1 MSRPLPV
8 VLALALLAA
17 PAWPAVADPPPAR
30 PFDIGLAQ
38 IGMRLNQL
46 RFAAFPANTR
56 LVCAQDQERPPGAD
70 RTPLALPG
78 AMLAARVNRCALF
91 TDAGKDDWVQR
102 QVVLAGTPTDFW
114 FMAIEDENGS
124 ERIFQMT
131 GRQPRE
137 AFDKTAAALI
147 ERWGPPALKTAHY
160 IRWING
166 SVEAQ
171 MADDNE
177 GTVLF
182 LMDTKMHQLLDSRMP
197 KPKPKKEKD
206 KKEEKKE

>member
-1 MSRPLPV
+1 MLRPLLA
-8 VLALALLAA
+8 VLSLIIALPAA
-17 PAWPAVADPPPAR
+17 AEPSPR

-56 LVCAQDQERPPGAD
+56 LVCSQDQERPNGAD
-70 RTPLALPG
+70 RTPLALPS
-78 AMLAARVNRCALF
+78 AMVAARVNRCALF
-91 TDAGKDDWVQR
+91 TDAGKDNWVQR
-102 QVVLAGTPTDFW
+102 QVILAGAPTDFW
-114 FMAIEDENGS
+114 FMAIEDETGA

-147 ERWGPPALKTAHY
+147 ERWGPPALKTPHY

-166 SVEAQ
+166 SIEAQ

-182 LMDTKMHQLLDSRMP
+182 LMDTKMHQLLDSRLP
-197 KPKPKKEKD
+197 KPKPKKEK
-206 KKEEKKE
+206 KE

>member
-1 MSRPLPV
+1 MLRP
-8 VLALALLAA
+8 LLAA
-17 PAWPAVADPPPAR
+17 LILIAARPVAAETPQR

-56 LVCAQDQERPPGAD
+56 LVCAQDQDRPPGAD
-70 RTPLALPG
+70 RTPLALPA
-78 AMLAARVNRCALF
+78 AMIAARVNRCALF
-91 TDAGKDDWVQR
+91 TETGKDGWVQR
-102 QVVLAGTPTDFW
+102 QVVLAGTPADFW
-114 FMAIEDENGS
+114 FMAIEDESGA

-166 SVEAQ
+166 PIEAQ

-182 LMDTKMHQLLDSRMP
+182 LVDTKMHQLLDSRMP